1 MKILAVECSSLSAG
15 AALTEDLK
23 VLGESYA
30 NTGLTHSRTLMPM
43 VESVLKT
50 TGVDIRE
57 IDVFAVSSGPGS
69 FTGVRIGVSAVKGMA
84 DAQDKPCFSVSSLE
98 GIAYPFKNYEAVI
111 CPVMDARCNQ
121 VYTAMFENGKRIS
134 ADEAVLIEQLK
145 QKIIALNKKV
155 ILAGDGAE
163 LVYGKLK
170 DEIDNIYLCGS
181 QLRYAHASSVAL
193 AAFEKLS
200 AGETPMRSG
209 ELLPSYLRLPQAE
222 RELNNKRK
230 NDN

>member
-15 AALTEDLK
+15 AALTEDFKL
-23 VLGESYA
+23 LGESYA

-43 VESVLKT
+43 VENVLNT
-50 TGVDIRE
+50 TDININE

-84 DAQDKPCFSVSSLE
+84 DAQDKPCFAVSALE
-98 GIAYPFKNYEAVI
+98 AAAYPFKDFDAVI

-134 ADEAVLIEQLK
+134 ADDAVLIEQLK
-145 QKIIALNKKV
+145 RKIISLNKKV

-163 LVYGKLK
+163 MVYKKLK
-170 DEIDNIYLCGS
+170 DEIDNIYLCS
-181 QLRYAHASSVAL
+181 PQLRYAHASNVAL
-193 AAFEKLS
+193 LSYEKLINGGKTLK
-200 AGETPMRSG
+200 AG
-209 ELLPSYLRLPQAE
+209 ELLPAYLRLPQAE
-222 RELNNKRK
+222 RELNNKNK
-230 NDN
+230 NK